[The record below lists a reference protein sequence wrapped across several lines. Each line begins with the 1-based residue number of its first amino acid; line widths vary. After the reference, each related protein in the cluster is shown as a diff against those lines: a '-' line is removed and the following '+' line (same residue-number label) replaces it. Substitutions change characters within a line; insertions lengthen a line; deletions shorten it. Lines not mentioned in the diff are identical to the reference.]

1 MGSGRAARWLGT
13 SGERLSTIDEPFF
26 PIIPSDFGQN
36 RCFGPLWVHVA
47 CSKGSPRASWWCGL
61 CSQHPYASAG
71 PILSLRTH
79 DGRQRWSVEN
89 EAFWRGLGGSQNFRF
104 LELAPFGSGGV
115 LYIAPSKNI
124 QKFSQSDHGNINL
137 ESIPREIAPG
147 DFHREADSAT
157 RSRHQ
162 HFRRSNRPV
171 LTQNRWFPSR

>member
-47 CSKGSPRASWWCGL
+47 CDKGSPRASWWCGL

-79 DGRQRWSVEN
+79 DGRQRWSAEN
-89 EAFWRGLGGSQNFRF
+89 EAFWRGVGGSENFRF
-104 LELAPFGSGGV
+104 LRFARLGTRCV
-115 LYIAPSKNI
+115 LHTPPSKNI
-124 QKFSQSDHGNINL
+124 QKILPSDHGNINF
-137 ESIPREIAPG
+137 ESIPREIA
-147 DFHREADSAT
+147 REIRLLEAPSAAIP
-157 RSRHQ
+157 RHQ
-162 HFRRSNRPV
+162 HFCCSNRV
-171 LTQNRWFPSR
+171 ELTQNRWFPS